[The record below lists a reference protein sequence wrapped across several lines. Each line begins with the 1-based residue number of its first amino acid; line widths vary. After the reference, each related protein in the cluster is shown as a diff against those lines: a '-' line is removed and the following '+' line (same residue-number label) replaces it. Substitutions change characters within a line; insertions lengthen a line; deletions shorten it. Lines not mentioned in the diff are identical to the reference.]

1 MVERFR
7 SSVGLMEKKKRKKKK
22 KKTEIR
28 GVNKNDTEK
37 VQSVEVDIS
46 NGGWR

>member
-1 MVERFR
+1 MVEKFR
-7 SSVGLMEKKKRKKKK
+7 SSVGLMKKKK
-22 KKTEIR
+22 GRKRQKRQIR